1 MLFNWHYK
9 LKLCPFSNVK
19 VLNDIQYN
27 TSYKK
32 HFLYFTWSPTATL
45 HSYLNHNKRQS
56 RECFI
61 KQGSSRLDRGWAAG
75 GWRWWRRRRVAH
87 GGAGGVGK
95 GQFVFHLTCAVCTD
109 STPGPPFLLS
119 PSFPPTCSFNL
130 SSLTTSPIKIG
141 QLLHKHWRSGG
152 DGCEEQEREC
162 GGWEKELLE
171 TDGYAERR

>member
-1 MLFNWHYK
+1 MLKHSPKWYPVITLFVTILFGVPQQPYT
-9 LKLCPFSNVK
+9 L
-19 VLNDIQYN
+19 
-27 TSYKK
+27 TSIAINAN
-32 HFLYFTWSPTATL
+32 LASV
-45 HSYLNHNKRQS
+45 SENKDHVDSTVGER
-56 RECFI
+56 
-61 KQGSSRLDRGWAAG
+61 WG
-75 GWRWWRRRRVAH
+75 G
-87 GGAGGVGK
+87 GGDDGEEEWGGGVRK